1 MTPQARI
8 AAAISILDQ
17 LSVESTPVDRALKS
31 WARTN
36 RYAGSKDRR
45 AIADHVYHAIRH
57 AHQAASLM
65 ATDVT
70 DGRSVMLGSLVIDG
84 QSADQIAALFDGGKF
99 GPDELTSRERDVL
112 EQGRT
117 SDLLTGLPDEIKA
130 ALTLRAAGQ
139 EQAAMAALLD
149 RAPLDIRINTLSGK
163 SDKALSLLEND
174 GLSSEVVAGL
184 PSALRL
190 NEAPRLK
197 DSETYK
203 SGLIEIQDAG
213 SQIASTLVPAKVG
226 EAVVDYC
233 AGGGG
238 KSLAIAA
245 MLDGKGQVFAH
256 DIAPKRLESLAR
268 RAERAKAR
276 NIQIF
281 ADTDKLRSQ
290 INEMKGADH
299 VVLDVPCSG
308 SGAWRRNPETLWRF
322 SSERL
327 AELSATQRQIL
338 SEAAPLVKAG
348 GALTYITCSFLPDEN
363 EQSIDWFLAENP
375 DFTIEALE
383 GDWPQGQIPGTVQ
396 LMPHLT
402 QTDGFF
408 IARLRRAC

>member
-31 WARTN
+31 WARSN

-45 AIADHVYHAIRH
+45 AIAAHIYHAIRH

-65 ATDVT
+65 ATTVY
-70 DGRSVMLGSLVIDG
+70 DGRALMLGSLVLDDMEA
-84 QSADQIAALFDGGKF
+84 ADISALFDGGKF
-99 GPDELTSRERDVL
+99 GPEPLSARELEVL

-117 SDLLTGLPDEIKA
+117 SDLLTGLPEEIGA
-130 ALTLRAAGQ
+130 ALTVRAAG
-139 EQAAMAALLD
+139 EEHAAIGALLD
-149 RAPLDIRINTLSGK
+149 RAPLDIRVNTLSGK
-163 SDKALSLLEND
+163 SDKALSLLEEG
-174 GLSSEVVAGL
+174 GLKGAAISGL
-184 PSALRL
+184 PNAYRF
-190 NEAPRLK
+190 EDAPRLK
-197 DSETYK
+197 DSEAYK
-203 SGLIEIQDAG
+203 SGLVEIQDAG
-213 SQIASTLVPAKVG
+213 SQIASSLIPAKTG
-226 EAVVDYC
+226 ETVVDYC

-245 MLDGKGQVFAH
+245 LLGGKGQVFAH

-268 RAERAKAR
+268 RADRAKAR

-281 ADTDKLRSQ
+281 DDAEKLTTQ
-290 INEMKGADH
+290 IAQMKGADH

-322 SSERL
+322 TDERL
-327 AELSATQRQIL
+327 AELSGLQRSIL
-338 SEAAPLVKAG
+338 QDAAPLVKTG
-348 GALTYITCSFLPDEN
+348 GTLTYITCSFLPREN
-363 EQSIDWFLAENP
+363 EQAIEWFLAENK
-375 DFTIEALE
+375 DFAVEPLDGERPAGL
-383 GDWPQGQIPGTVQ
+383 IPGTVQ